1 MLVSSEVDFG
11 SFVRSLGR
19 NGGHLSA
26 NVHEGFS
33 DREKIYGTDD
43 AIREVALQH
52 HNVSELLKVIR
63 DNEKDTDLDVVAGGH
78 LELFFTE
85 KELEDAK
92 ADFLAAQAAGVDVRY
107 VEWLGKEE
115 VQAVSKIAATDSN
128 EHSLILV
135 SAIWRVLPWCSHARE
150 QFMAPQDSRIS
161 L

>member
-1 MLVSSEVDFG
+1 MLVSSGVIFS
-11 SFVRSLGR
+11 SFVRLLGR

-43 AIREVALQH
+43 AIREVALQQ

-63 DNEKDTDLDVVAGGH
+63 DNGKNTDLDVVAGGH

-92 ADFLAAQAAGVDVRY
+92 ADFLAAQAAGVDIQY
-107 VEWLGKEE
+107 VEWLSKEE

-135 SAIWRVLPWCSHARE
+135 SAIWRVLSWCSHVR
-150 QFMAPQDSRIS
+150 
-161 L
+161 